1 MVKSHAALPEMHAR
15 IGRQVQLRVG
25 LYAHRVIPRIY
36 IANRTGDAEFGRAVR
51 IGQHPLPC
59 RFFPGF
65 VAPHLGMGQK

>member
-1 MVKSHAALPEMHAR
+1 
-15 IGRQVQLRVG
+15 
-25 LYAHRVIPRIY
+25 
-36 IANRTGDAEFGRAVR
+36 VR